1 MSDHSDRCP
10 ECGYLV
16 REDETLCPNCGAMLD
31 REELPGEHSLY
42 FDQPKA
48 APEENASRQIGDAY
62 PKDADG
68 MPNRVLYLFL
78 VVITFMFAGIFGI
91 LAIPSYVRMCSAISD
106 EDAVSARA
114 KAKQIRMFFFI
125 GLGVNVL
132 FFIITVM
139 LAMNK

>member
-1 MSDHSDRCP
+1 MSDHSNRCP
-10 ECGYLV
+10 ECGYPV
-16 REDETLCPNCGAMLD
+16 REDEMLCPNCGAILD
-31 REELPGEHSLY
+31 REKLTREHSLY

-48 APEENASRQIGDAY
+48 APEENASRHIGDAY
-62 PKDADG
+62 PKDAYG

-78 VVITFMFAGIFGI
+78 VVITLIIAGIFGI

-114 KAKQIRMFFFI
+114 KAKQIRIYFFI

-132 FFIITVM
+132 FFIIKVM

>member
-31 REELPGEHSLY
+31 REKLPGEHSLY

-48 APEENASRQIGDAY
+48 VPE
-62 PKDADG
+62 DADG

-132 FFIITVM
+132 LFIITVM